1 MSKGVKK
8 TILEKQINIYNQFQY
23 QNRQTDRLGLS
34 RNVPVTVEEQIARN
48 IEDANIERARNNK
61 QKTIAEMLATK
72 PKYSIMPG
80 MTNED
85 RDYWVSAD
93 IAWKKEYHKLLAD
106 LKK

>member
-1 MSKGVKK
+1 MAKGVKK
-8 TILEKQINIYNQFQY
+8 TILEKQITIYNQFQY

-34 RNVPVTVEEQIARN
+34 RNVPVTMEEQIARN
-48 IEDANIERARNNK
+48 IEDANITRIKKTK
-61 QKTIAEMLATK
+61 QDQINAMLAK
-72 PKYSIMPG
+72 QPRYAIHKG

-85 RDYWVSAD
+85 RVYWVNAE

>member
-1 MSKGVKK
+1 MAKGVKK
-8 TILEKQINIYNQFQY
+8 TILEKQINVYNQFQY

-48 IEDANIERARNNK
+48 IEDANIARTAAEK
-61 QKTIAEMLATK
+61 QKQLDAVIARK
-72 PKYSIMPG
+72 PKYSIVPG
-80 MTNED
+80 MTQAD
-85 RDYWVSAD
+85 REYWVGAE